1 MNRATLIDQVQQ
13 ARETLEKLLTLL
25 QSAPIESDRFVSHLY
40 QSRREYRRTCETAGK
55 SGKQIERCV
64 IATFQVAESRGT
76 RGEFRQ
82 REELLRV
89 GGLWLWRYSRFS

>member
-1 MNRATLIDQVQQ
+1 MNRAALVDQIQQ
-13 ARETLEKLLTLL
+13 ARDTLER
-25 QSAPIESDRFVSHLY
+25 Q
-40 QSRREYRRTCETAGK
+40 TCETAGK

-82 REELLRV
+82 REAVASRWIMALAILLGSAR
-89 GGLWLWRYSRFS
+89 